1 MQQPEGLTLD
11 QVSNPASRPTE
22 GPISMED
29 VPLRFPTGDV
39 RGRRAPDGT
48 NWCRCCDTTISDH
61 PKAAFCLPHRTERN
75 TQKQQARRAQDRP
88 PLVGVPAELVDVL
101 VTRTDRLLTAL
112 GRATAEFNSMK
123 PPPVG
128 SWIDDLMLVAK
139 DLSLAV
145 DYGLRPVS
153 SQQRVSE
160 RERRQSSRSDLS
172 SGA

>member
-1 MQQPEGLTLD
+1 MPQPEGLTLD
-11 QVSNPASRPTE
+11 QVSNPASRPSE

-88 PLVGVPAELVDVL
+88 PVVGVPAEVIDVI
-101 VTRTDRLLTAL
+101 VSRTDRLHTAL
-112 GRATAEFNSMK
+112 GRATQEFNSMRN
-123 PPPVG
+123 PPVG
-128 SWIDDLMLVAK
+128 GWVDDLMLIAK
-139 DLSLAV
+139 DLTRAV
-145 DYGLRPVS
+145 DAGLRPAS
-153 SQQRVSE
+153 ANRRVSE
-160 RERRQSSRSDLS
+160 RERRQRTRSEPS
-172 SGA
+172 PGA

>member
-1 MQQPEGLTLD
+1 MVGDGRVAAAAPVGAIRGAA
-11 QVSNPASRPTE
+11 AS
-22 GPISMED
+22 
-29 VPLRFPTGDV
+29 
-39 RGRRAPDGT
+39 
-48 NWCRCCDTTISDH
+48 
-61 PKAAFCLPHRTERN
+61 HRTERN

-128 SWIDDLMLVAK
+128 SWIDDLMLIAK

-145 DYGLRPVS
+145 DYGLRPGS
-153 SQQRVSE
+153 GHQRVPE
-160 RERRQSSRSDLS
+160 RDRRRHAVDPQ
-172 SGA
+172 G